1 MINHGMTE
9 DEFGKILGE
18 VFSPARAITSIEFLK
33 GRESN
38 IKEISRAFTSPGRHA
53 FIYGDRGVGKTS
65 LALTSAQIHQSSDA
79 EPICVSCDSET
90 TLFSLV
96 KDIATSALA
105 RQTFQFER
113 TVNTVGFSFKFLSGS
128 KQKEILSGKPPEI
141 ETMNECVDIIR
152 MLPHFHSKSPVVV
165 IDEFDRLKLK
175 KTKRQ
180 FAEFL
185 KKISDSQCDTKIII
199 CGIAST
205 LDELIDEHL
214 SVARN
219 LASIEL
225 KRLSHDGRW
234 EIISDAAK
242 RINVTVSKDMNI
254 RIGQISD
261 GFPHY
266 VHLIGEKLL
275 WAIYD
280 DPEHINSAAKR
291 HFDSGVSSAVK
302 EAEALP
308 RVAYQ
313 KATEKYTDDYMEVL
327 WALADGPYL
336 RRQTSDTYSKSYL
349 PIMARRDGR
358 NILDKT
364 KFSNRL
370 NRLKTESHG
379 KILTPSGQGWYEYSD
394 NIVRG
399 YVRLK
404 AQQENVEIGDGYFNA
419 EDF

>member
-1 MINHGMTE
+1 MINHGITE
-9 DEFGKILGE
+9 EQFGKILGE

-33 GRESN
+33 GRETN
-38 IKEISRAFTSPGRHA
+38 LKEISRAFTSPGRHA
-53 FIYGDRGVGKTS
+53 FVYGDRGVGKTS

-90 TLFSLV
+90 TLYSLI
-96 KDIATSALA
+96 KDVATTALA

-113 TVNTVGFSFKFLSGS
+113 TVSTTGFSFNFLSGS
-128 KQKEILSGKPPEI
+128 KQKEIMSGTPPEL
-141 ETMNECVDIIR
+141 ESMNECVDIVR
-152 MLPHFHSKSPVVV
+152 MLPHFHSRSPVVV
-165 IDEFDRLKLK
+165 IDEFDRIKNK
-175 KTKRQ
+175 KTRRQ

-185 KKISDSQCDTKIII
+185 KKISDSQCEPKFII
-199 CGIAST
+199 CGIATT

-234 EIISDAAK
+234 EIIDDAAN
-242 RINVTVSKDMNI
+242 RIGVTISKDMNV

-280 DPEHINSAAKR
+280 DPNLVTTARRR
-291 HFDSGVSSAVK
+291 HFNDGVAAAVK

-313 KATEKYTDDYMEVL
+313 RATEKYTDDYKEVL
-327 WALADGPYL
+327 WALADGPHL
-336 RRQTSDTYSKSYL
+336 RRQTTDTFTKSYL
-349 PIMARRDGR
+349 PIMSRREDR
-358 NILDKT
+358 TVLDKT

-379 KILTPSGQGWYEYSD
+379 KILTASGQGWYEYTD

-419 EDF
+419 ED

>member
-1 MINHGMTE
+1 MINGGMTE
-9 DEFGKILGE
+9 DEFGQILGE

-33 GRESN
+33 GREIN
-38 IKEISRAFTSPGRHA
+38 LKEIARAFTSPGRHA

-65 LALTSAQIHQSSDA
+65 LALTSAHIHQSSDA
-79 EPICVSCDSET
+79 SPICVSCDSDT
-90 TLFSLV
+90 TLFSLI
-96 KDIATSALA
+96 KDIATTALA
-105 RQTFQFER
+105 KQNLQIER
-113 TVNTVGFSFKFLSGS
+113 TIKTISFSFKFLSGN
-128 KQKEILSGKPPEI
+128 KQKEIMSGTPPEL

-152 MLPHFHSKSPVVV
+152 MLPHFHSNSPVIV
-165 IDEFDRLKLK
+165 IDEFDRIKNK

-185 KKISDSQCDTKIII
+185 KKISDSQCESKIII
-199 CGIAST
+199 CGIATT

-234 EIISDAAK
+234 EIIEAAAR
-242 RINVTVSKDMNI
+242 RIGVEINRNMTI

-275 WAIYD
+275 WAIFD
-280 DPEHINSAAKR
+280 DPLAVNIAKKR
-291 HFDSGVSSAVK
+291 HFNTGVAAAVK

-313 KATEKYTDDYMEVL
+313 KATEKYTDDYKEVL
-327 WALADGPYL
+327 WALADGPHL
-336 RRQTSDTYSKSYL
+336 RRQTSDTFAKSYL
-349 PIMARRDGR
+349 PIMAKREGR
-358 NILDKT
+358 TVLDKA

-370 NRLKTESHG
+370 NRLKTDSHA
-379 KILTPSGQGWYEYSD
+379 KILTPSGQGWYEYTD

-404 AQQENVEIGDGYFNA
+404 AQQENVEIGDAYFA
-419 EDF
+419 AVD

>member
-1 MINHGMTE
+1 MINHEITE
-9 DEFGKILGE
+9 EEFGRILGE

-33 GRESN
+33 GRQTN
-38 IKEISRAFTSPGRHA
+38 LKEISRAFTSPGRHA
-53 FIYGDRGVGKTS
+53 FVYGDRGVGKTS

-79 EPICVSCDSET
+79 NPICVSCDSET
-90 TLFSLV
+90 TLFTLIKNV
-96 KDIATSALA
+96 ATTALA
-105 RQTFQFER
+105 RQTFQVER
-113 TVNTVGFSFKFLSGS
+113 IISTAGFSFNFFSGS
-128 KQKEILSGKPPEI
+128 KQKEIMSGMPPEI
-141 ETMNECVDIIR
+141 ESMNECVDVIR
-152 MLPHFHSKSPVVV
+152 MLPYFHSRSPVVV
-165 IDEFDRLKLK
+165 IDEFDRIKNK
-175 KTKRQ
+175 KTRRQ

-185 KKISDSQCDTKIII
+185 KKVSDSQCDSKFII
-199 CGIAST
+199 CGIATT

-234 EIISDAAK
+234 EIIDDAAA
-242 RINVTVSKDMNI
+242 RIGVKISKDMNV

-266 VHLIGEKLL
+266 IHLIGEKLL

-280 DPEHINSAAKR
+280 DPELVTTARKR
-291 HFDSGVSSAVK
+291 HFDNGVAAAVK

-313 KATEKYTDDYMEVL
+313 KATEKYTDDYKEVL
-327 WALADGPYL
+327 WALADGPHL
-336 RRQTSDTYSKSYL
+336 RRQTTDTFTKSYL
-349 PIMARRDGR
+349 PIMSRRDGR
-358 NILDKT
+358 TVLDKA

-379 KILTPSGQGWYEYSD
+379 KILTASGQGWYEYTD

-419 EDF
+419 ED

>member
-1 MINHGMTE
+1 MINHGITE

-33 GRESN
+33 GRATN
-38 IKEISRAFTSPGRHA
+38 LKEISRAFTSPGRHA
-53 FIYGDRGVGKTS
+53 FVYGDRGVGKTS

-90 TLFSLV
+90 TLFSLI
-96 KDIATSALA
+96 KDVATTALA
-105 RQTFQFER
+105 RQTFQVER
-113 TVNTVGFSFKFLSGS
+113 IVSTTGFSFNFLSGS
-128 KQKEILSGKPPEI
+128 KQKEIMSGTPPEI
-141 ETMNECVDIIR
+141 ESMNECVDIIR
-152 MLPHFHSKSPVVV
+152 MLPHFHSHSPVVV
-165 IDEFDRLKLK
+165 IDEFDRIKNK
-175 KTKRQ
+175 KTRRQ

-185 KKISDSQCDTKIII
+185 KKISDSQCESKFII
-199 CGIAST
+199 CGIATT

-234 EIISDAAK
+234 AIIDDAAE
-242 RINVTVSKDMNI
+242 RIGVKISKDMNV
-254 RIGQISD
+254 RIGQIND

-266 VHLIGEKLL
+266 IHLIGEKLL

-280 DPEHINSAAKR
+280 DPELVTSARKR
-291 HFDSGVSSAVK
+291 HFDNGVAAAVK

-313 KATEKYTDDYMEVL
+313 RATEKYTDDYKEVL
-327 WALADGPYL
+327 WALADGPHL
-336 RRQTSDTYSKSYL
+336 RRQTTDTFTKSYL
-349 PIMARRDGR
+349 PIMSRRNDR
-358 NILDKT
+358 TVLDKA

-379 KILTPSGQGWYEYSD
+379 KILTASGQGWYEYTD

-419 EDF
+419 ED

>member
-1 MINHGMTE
+1 MINTGLSE

-33 GRESN
+33 GRETN
-38 IKEISRAFTSPGRHA
+38 LKEIARAFTSPGRHA

-65 LALTSAQIHQSSDA
+65 LALTSAQIHQSSDG

-90 TLFSLV
+90 TLFSLI
-96 KDIATSALA
+96 KDIATTALA

-113 TVNTVGFSFKFLSGS
+113 VVTTTGFSFKFLSGS
-128 KQKEILSGKPPEI
+128 KQKEILAGCPPEM
-141 ETMNECVDIIR
+141 ESMNECVDIIR
-152 MLPHFHSKSPVVV
+152 MLPHFHSRSPVIV
-165 IDEFDRLKLK
+165 IDEFDRLKNK

-185 KKISDSQCDTKIII
+185 KKLSDSQCTSKIII
-199 CGIAST
+199 CGIATT

-234 EIISDAAK
+234 GIIYDAADRVGVK
-242 RINVTVSKDMNI
+242 ISKDMNI

-280 DPEHINSAAKR
+280 DVELIDTARKR
-291 HFDSGVSSAVK
+291 HFDLGVSSAVK

-313 KATEKYTDDYMEVL
+313 KATEKYTDDYKEVL
-327 WALADGPYL
+327 WALADGPHL
-336 RRQTSDTYSKSYL
+336 RRQTTDTYVKSYV
-349 PIMARRDGR
+349 PIMNYRDGR
-358 NILDKT
+358 TMLDKT

-370 NRLKTESHG
+370 NRLKTDSHG
-379 KILTPSGQGWYEYSD
+379 EILTASGQGWYEYTD

-419 EDF
+419 EE

>member
-9 DEFGKILGE
+9 DEFGQILGE

-33 GRESN
+33 GREAN
-38 IKEISRAFTSPGRHA
+38 LKEISRAFTSPGRHA

-65 LALTSAQIHQSSDA
+65 LALTSAQLHQSSDGD
-79 EPICVSCDSET
+79 PICVSCDSET
-90 TLFSLV
+90 TLFSLI
-96 KDIATSALA
+96 KDVATTALA

-113 TVNTVGFSFKFLSGS
+113 VVKTTGFSFKFLSGS
-128 KQKEILSGKPPEI
+128 KQQEILNGSPPEM
-141 ETMNECVDIIR
+141 ESMNECVDIIR
-152 MLPHFHSKSPVVV
+152 MLPHFHSKSPVIV
-165 IDEFDRLKLK
+165 IDEFDRLKNK
-175 KTKRQ
+175 RTKRQ

-185 KKISDSQCDTKIII
+185 KKISDSQCESKIII
-199 CGIAST
+199 CGIATT

-234 EIISDAAK
+234 EIIEAAAG
-242 RINVTVSKDMNI
+242 RVGVTIGKDMNI

-280 DPEHINSAAKR
+280 DAELINSARKR
-291 HFDSGVSSAVK
+291 HFDLGVASAVK

-313 KATEKYTDDYMEVL
+313 RATEKYTDDYKEVL
-327 WALADGPYL
+327 WALADGPHL
-336 RRQTSDTYSKSYL
+336 RRQTTDTFTKSYL
-349 PIMARRDGR
+349 PIMGYRDGR
-358 NILDKT
+358 NVLDKA

-370 NRLKTESHG
+370 NRLKTDSHG
-379 KILTPSGQGWYEYSD
+379 KILTASGQGWYEYTD

-419 EDF
+419 EE

>member
-1 MINHGMTE
+1 MASGN
-9 DEFGKILGE
+9 
-18 VFSPARAITSIEFLK
+18 
-33 GRESN
+33 
-38 IKEISRAFTSPGRHA
+38 PGA
-53 FIYGDRGVGKTS
+53 V
-65 LALTSAQIHQSSDA
+65 Q
-79 EPICVSCDSET
+79 
-90 TLFSLV
+90 
-96 KDIATSALA
+96 
-105 RQTFQFER
+105 
-113 TVNTVGFSFKFLSGS
+113 
-128 KQKEILSGKPPEI
+128 
-141 ETMNECVDIIR
+141 
-152 MLPHFHSKSPVVV
+152 LPHFHSRSPVVV
-165 IDEFDRLKLK
+165 IDEFDRIKNK
-175 KTKRQ
+175 KTRRQ

-185 KKISDSQCDTKIII
+185 KKISDSQCESKFII
-199 CGIAST
+199 CGIATT

-234 EIISDAAK
+234 EIIDDAAE
-242 RINVTVSKDMNI
+242 RIGVQISRDMNV

-266 VHLIGEKLL
+266 IHLIGEKLL

-280 DPEHINSAAKR
+280 DPELVTSARKR
-291 HFDSGVSSAVK
+291 HFDNGVAAAVK

-313 KATEKYTDDYMEVL
+313 RATEKYTDDYKEVL
-327 WALADGPYL
+327 WALADGPHL
-336 RRQTSDTYSKSYL
+336 RRQTTDTFTKSYL
-349 PIMARRDGR
+349 PIMSRRDGR
-358 NILDKT
+358 TVLDKA

-379 KILTPSGQGWYEYSD
+379 KILTASGQGWYEYTD

-419 EDF
+419 QD